1 MRENERKLWKACVH
15 RIVVKWSTFCLCIA
29 QCRGPYF
36 VVAVSHR
43 HFQFRFL
50 CFFEFSYFYS
60 NFHKFRRCLETI
72 KSREAA
78 SSWRETNSRC
88 ESKNSRKNWNFD
100 VFQVQGRQ
108 GEGEKEQGQQGERS
122 RPGHDWSW
130 SVLKKDEVQFLK
142 SCPWKV
148 LPAAFFINIISSSNF
163 WNLQEAKILTF
174 NFKYVRSG
182 AEI

>member
-1 MRENERKLWKACVH
+1 MIDILPVH
-15 RIVVKWSTFCLCIA
+15 CTTQRATFRRRCLSA
-29 QCRGPYF
+29 AF
-36 VVAVSHR
+36 S
-43 HFQFRFL
+43 FSFFL
-50 CFFEFSYFYS
+50 FSEFPTFILIFT
-60 NFHKFRRCLETI
+60 NFRRCLETI

-100 VFQVQGRQ
+100 IFQVQGWQ

-142 SCPWKV
+142 SCPWNV

-163 WNLQEAKILTF
+163 WNLQEAKTLTF
-174 NFKYVRSG
+174 NFNYKFEVELKFKFSS
-182 AEI
+182 